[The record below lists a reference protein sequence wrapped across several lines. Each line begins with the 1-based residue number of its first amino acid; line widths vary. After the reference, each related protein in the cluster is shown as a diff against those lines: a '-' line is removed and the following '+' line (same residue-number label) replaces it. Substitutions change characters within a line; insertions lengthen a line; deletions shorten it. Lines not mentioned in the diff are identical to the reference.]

1 MMPERRK
8 LLSILIGAL
17 PASLIGSSRLAVAAT
32 AAPAPSDGS
41 SVDVREA
48 MLGSWRVVVEGE
60 KRARLLIVDAV
71 EGAANGALRISGGYG
86 FEDSAPTRI
95 APATLAREGDAAVLR
110 LVTGAKSIV
119 IGRWTEPGRFDGT
132 IEYPQTEGRA
142 RSVKPVT
149 ITKLDAD
156 VDDAPAIRTRAR
168 PGAIMVLYVGAWNCP
183 SCLAWKK
190 RRIDDGERALL
201 ARVTLREVD
210 TPSYADLTYDP
221 AWPEDLK
228 AIRDRYKIR
237 RGTPRYYVF
246 AGGKLVKKAFGAL
259 AWARDILPVVQHML
273 DGTPG

>member
-1 MMPERRK
+1 MMTERRK
-8 LLSILIGAL
+8 VLSILIGAL
-17 PASLIGSSRLAVAAT
+17 PAGLIGPCPLAEAAT

-41 SVDVREA
+41 SVDAREA
-48 MLGSWRVVVEGE
+48 ILGSWRVVVAGE
-60 KRARLLIVDAV
+60 KRARLLIIDAA
-71 EGAANGALRISGGYG
+71 EGVANGALTISAGYG
-86 FEDSAPTRI
+86 FEDVAPTRI

-110 LVTGAKSIV
+110 LVTGSKSIV

-142 RSVKPVT
+142 RIVKPVT
-149 ITKLDAD
+149 ITKLEAA
-156 VDDAPAIRTRAR
+156 VENAPAIRTGAR

-210 TPSYADLTYDP
+210 TPSYNDLTYDP

-237 RGTPRYYVF
+237 SGSPRYYVF
-246 AGGKLVKKAFGAL
+246 AGGKLVKSAFGAL
-259 AWARDILPVVQHML
+259 AWERDILPVVQRL
-273 DGTPG
+273 VDGTPG